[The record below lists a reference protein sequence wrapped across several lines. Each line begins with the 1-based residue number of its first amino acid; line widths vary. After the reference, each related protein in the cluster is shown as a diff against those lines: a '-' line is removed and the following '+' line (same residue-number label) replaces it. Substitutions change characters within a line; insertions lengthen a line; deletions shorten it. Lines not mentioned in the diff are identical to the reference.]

1 MGLTTYMPDR
11 KTAPHIKDAV
21 EYEIALKQ
29 PEVFVLD
36 NGVSVYNVNAGTEEV
51 VQIEWVF
58 KAGNWYEKQKN
69 ISSATNFLIKNGTS
83 KKTAYEIN
91 EFVDFYGA
99 YLNRA
104 CYNETAVVT
113 LHCLTRQ
120 LEYILP
126 VVKELFLDAVFPESE
141 LQIFKQ
147 NMKQKLAVNLKK
159 CDFIAGRQI
168 DEILFGTKHPYGV
181 YSELADYDLIDVVEI
196 KKYYDQYYKNGHCT
210 IFSAGILPANYSQLL
225 NKLFGT
231 IPFNKVALEYPSHL
245 IMPSEQ
251 KKFNIINDE
260 NGVQGAIRIA
270 RPFPTRL
277 HPDFPKVQVL
287 NALFGGFF
295 GSRLMNN
302 IREDKGYTYG
312 IYSFLV
318 NHSHAGAWMIS
329 TEAGR
334 DVCKATV
341 SEVYYEMEQLRN
353 GVIDAQELLLVK
365 NYLIGTLLGDLDGPF
380 QIIGRWKNLIL
391 NGLDDSFFYKSVD
404 TIKNIT
410 AEELKELA
418 KKYLN
423 PDEFYELTV
432 I

>member
-1 MGLTTYMPDR
+1 MPDR

-21 EYEIALKQ
+21 EYAISLKK
-29 PEVFVLD
+29 PEQFKLD
-36 NGVSVYNVNAGTEEV
+36 NGVEVYSIQAGTEEV

-69 ISSATNFLIKNGTS
+69 VSSATNFLIKNGTAQKS
-83 KKTAYEIN
+83 AYEIN

-99 YLNRA
+99 YLNRT
-104 CYNETAVVT
+104 CYNETAVVS

-120 LEYILP
+120 LEKILP
-126 VVKELFLDAVFPESE
+126 VVQEIFLEAVFPESE
-141 LQIFKQ
+141 LIIYKQ
-147 NMKQKLAVNLKK
+147 NMKQRLAVNLQK
-159 CDFIAGRQI
+159 CDFIAGRKI
-168 DEILFGTKHPYGV
+168 DELLFGIKHPYGV
-181 YSELADYDLIDVVEI
+181 YSELTDYDVIEQEHV
-196 KKYYDQYYKNGHCT
+196 KQYYDQFYRNGHCT
-210 IFSAGILPANYSQLL
+210 IFSAGILPSNYQALL
-225 NKLFGT
+225 NTFFGT
-231 IPFNKVALEYPSHL
+231 LPLNQSVLEKQEHL
-245 IMPSEQ
+245 VEPAVQ
-251 KKFNIINDE
+251 KKWNVINDE

-270 RPFPTRL
+270 RPFPTRH

-318 NHSHAGAWMIS
+318 NHVHAGAWMIS

-334 DVCKATV
+334 DVCEATIT
-341 SEVYYEMEQLRN
+341 EVYHEMEQLRN
-353 GVIDAQELLLVK
+353 GDIDQEELLLVK

-391 NGLDDSFFYKSVD
+391 NGLDDSFFYNSVD
-404 TIKNIT
+404 TIKNISS
-410 AEELKELA
+410 EELKELA

-423 PDEFYELTV
+423 PEEFYELTV
-432 I
+432 V

>member
-1 MGLTTYMPDR
+1 MPDR

-21 EYEIALKQ
+21 EYAISLKK
-29 PEVFVLD
+29 PEQFKLD
-36 NGVSVYNVNAGTEEV
+36 NGVEVYSVQAGTEEV

-69 ISSATNFLIKNGTS
+69 VSSATNFLIKNGTAQKS
-83 KKTAYEIN
+83 AYEIN

-99 YLNRA
+99 YLNRT
-104 CYNETAVVT
+104 CYNETAVVS

-120 LEYILP
+120 LEKILP
-126 VVKELFLDAVFPESE
+126 VVQEIFLEAVFPESE
-141 LQIFKQ
+141 LIIYKQ
-147 NMKQKLAVNLKK
+147 NMKQRLAVNLQK
-159 CDFIAGRQI
+159 CDFIAGRKI
-168 DEILFGTKHPYGV
+168 DELLFGIKHPYGV
-181 YSELADYDLIDVVEI
+181 YSELTDYDVIEQEHV
-196 KKYYDQYYKNGHCT
+196 KQYYDQFYRNGHCT
-210 IFSAGILPANYSQLL
+210 IFSAGILPSNYQALL
-225 NKLFGT
+225 NTFFGT
-231 IPFNKVALEYPSHL
+231 LPLNQSDLEKQEHL
-245 IMPSEQ
+245 VEPAVQ
-251 KKFNIINDE
+251 KKWNVINDE

-270 RPFPTRL
+270 RPFPTRH

-318 NHSHAGAWMIS
+318 NHVHAGAWMVS

-334 DVCKATV
+334 DVCEATIT
-341 SEVYYEMEQLRN
+341 EVYREMEQLRN
-353 GVIDAQELLLVK
+353 GDIDQEELLLVK

-391 NGLDDSFFYKSVD
+391 NGLDDSFFYNSVD
-404 TIKNIT
+404 TIKNISS
-410 AEELKELA
+410 EELKELA

-423 PDEFYELTV
+423 PEEFYELTV
-432 I
+432 V

>member
-1 MGLTTYMPDR
+1 MPDR

-21 EYEIALKQ
+21 EYAISLKK
-29 PEVFVLD
+29 PEQFKLD
-36 NGVSVYNVNAGTEEV
+36 NGVEVYSIQAGTEEV

-69 ISSATNFLIKNGTS
+69 VSSATNFLIKNGTAQKS
-83 KKTAYEIN
+83 AYEIN

-99 YLNRA
+99 YLNRT
-104 CYNETAVVT
+104 CYNETAVVS

-120 LEYILP
+120 LEKILP
-126 VVKELFLDAVFPESE
+126 IVQEIFLESVFPESE
-141 LQIFKQ
+141 LIIYKQ
-147 NMKQKLAVNLKK
+147 NMKQRLAVNLQK
-159 CDFIAGRQI
+159 CDFIAGRKI
-168 DEILFGTKHPYGV
+168 DELLFGIKHPYGV
-181 YSELADYDLIDVVEI
+181 YSELIDYDVIEQDHV
-196 KKYYDQYYKNGHCT
+196 KQYYDQFYRNGHCT
-210 IFSAGILPANYSQLL
+210 IFSAGILPSNYQALL
-225 NKLFGT
+225 NTFFGRL
-231 IPFNKVALEYPSHL
+231 PLNQSVLEKQEHL
-245 IMPSEQ
+245 VEPAVQ
-251 KKFNIINDE
+251 KKWNVINDE

-270 RPFPTRL
+270 RPFPTRH

-318 NHSHAGAWMIS
+318 NHVHAGAWMIS

-334 DVCKATV
+334 DVCEATIT
-341 SEVYYEMEQLRN
+341 EVYHEMEQLRN
-353 GVIDAQELLLVK
+353 GDIDQEELLLVK

-391 NGLDDSFFYKSVD
+391 NGLDDSFFYNSVN
-404 TIKNIT
+404 TIKNISS
-410 AEELKELA
+410 EELKELA

-423 PDEFYELTV
+423 PEEFYELTV
-432 I
+432 V

>member
-1 MGLTTYMPDR
+1 MPDR

-21 EYEIALKQ
+21 EYEISLKK
-29 PEVFVLD
+29 PEQFKLD
-36 NGVSVYNVNAGTEEV
+36 NGVEVYSIQAGTEEV

-69 ISSATNFLIKNGTS
+69 VSSATNFLIKNGTAQKS
-83 KKTAYEIN
+83 AYEIN

-99 YLNRA
+99 YLNRT

-120 LEYILP
+120 LEKILP
-126 VVKELFLDAVFPESE
+126 VVQEIFLEAVFPESE
-141 LQIFKQ
+141 LIIYKQ
-147 NMKQKLAVNLKK
+147 NMKQRLAVNLQK
-159 CDFIAGRQI
+159 CDFIAGRKI
-168 DEILFGTKHPYGV
+168 DELLFGIKHPYGV
-181 YSELADYDLIDVVEI
+181 YSELTDYDVIEQDHV
-196 KKYYDQYYKNGHCT
+196 KQYYDQFYRNGYCT
-210 IFSAGILPANYSQLL
+210 IFSAGILPCNYQALL
-225 NKLFGT
+225 NTFFGT
-231 IPFNKVALEYPSHL
+231 LPLNQSVLEKQEHL
-245 IMPSEQ
+245 IDHAVQ
-251 KKFNIINDE
+251 KKWNIINDE

-270 RPFPTRL
+270 RPFPTRK

-318 NHSHAGAWMIS
+318 NHVHAGAWMIS

-334 DVCKATV
+334 DVCEATIH
-341 SEVYYEMEQLRN
+341 EVYHEMEQLRN
-353 GVIDAQELLLVK
+353 GDIDQEELLLVK

-391 NGLDDSFFYKSVD
+391 NGLDDTFFYNSVS
-404 TIKNIT
+404 TIKNISS
-410 AEELKELA
+410 EELKELA

-423 PDEFYELTV
+423 PEEFYELTV
-432 I
+432 V

>member
-1 MGLTTYMPDR
+1 MPDR

-21 EYEIALKQ
+21 EYAISLKK
-29 PEVFVLD
+29 PEQFKLD
-36 NGVSVYNVNAGTEEV
+36 NGVEVYSVQAGTEEV

-69 ISSATNFLIKNGTS
+69 VSSATNFLIKNGTAQKS
-83 KKTAYEIN
+83 AYEIN

-99 YLNRA
+99 YLNRT
-104 CYNETAVVT
+104 CYNETAVVS

-120 LEYILP
+120 LEKILP
-126 VVKELFLDAVFPESE
+126 IVQEIFLEAVFPESE
-141 LQIFKQ
+141 LSIYKQ
-147 NMKQKLAVNLKK
+147 NMKQRLAVNLQK
-159 CDFIAGRQI
+159 CDFIAGSKI
-168 DEILFGTKHPYGV
+168 DELLFGIKHPYGV
-181 YSELADYDLIDVVEI
+181 YSELTDYDVIEQEHV
-196 KKYYDQYYKNGHCT
+196 KQYYDQFYRNGHCT
-210 IFSAGILPANYSQLL
+210 IFSAGILPSNYQALL
-225 NKLFGT
+225 NTFFGT
-231 IPFNKVALEYPSHL
+231 LPLNQSVLEKQVHL
-245 IMPSEQ
+245 VEPAVQ
-251 KKFNIINDE
+251 KKWNVINDE

-270 RPFPTRL
+270 RPFPTRH

-318 NHSHAGAWMIS
+318 NHVHAGAWMIS

-334 DVCKATV
+334 DVCEATIT
-341 SEVYYEMEQLRN
+341 EVYHEMEQLRN
-353 GVIDAQELLLVK
+353 GDIDQEELLLVK

-391 NGLDDSFFYKSVD
+391 NGLDDSFFYNSVN
-404 TIKNIT
+404 TIKNISS
-410 AEELKELA
+410 EELKELA

-423 PDEFYELTV
+423 PEEFYELTV
-432 I
+432 V

>member
-1 MGLTTYMPDR
+1 MPDR

-21 EYEIALKQ
+21 EYAISLKK
-29 PEVFVLD
+29 PEQFKLD
-36 NGVSVYNVNAGTEEV
+36 NGVEVYSIQAGTEEV

-69 ISSATNFLIKNGTS
+69 VSSATNFLIKNGTAQKS
-83 KKTAYEIN
+83 AYEIN

-99 YLNRA
+99 YLNRT
-104 CYNETAVVT
+104 CYNETAVVS

-120 LEYILP
+120 LEKILP
-126 VVKELFLDAVFPESE
+126 IVQEIFLEAVFPESE
-141 LQIFKQ
+141 LIIYKQ
-147 NMKQKLAVNLKK
+147 NMKQRLAVNLQK
-159 CDFIAGRQI
+159 CDFIAGRKI
-168 DEILFGTKHPYGV
+168 DELLFGIKHPYGV
-181 YSELADYDLIDVVEI
+181 YSELTDYDVIEQEHV
-196 KKYYDQYYKNGHCT
+196 KQYYDQFYRNGHCT
-210 IFSAGILPANYSQLL
+210 IFSAGILPSNYQALL
-225 NKLFGT
+225 NTFFGT
-231 IPFNKVALEYPSHL
+231 LPLNQSVLEKQEHL
-245 IMPSEQ
+245 VEPAVQ
-251 KKFNIINDE
+251 KKWNVINDE

-270 RPFPTRL
+270 RPFPTKH

-318 NHSHAGAWMIS
+318 NHVHAGAWMIS

-334 DVCKATV
+334 DVCEATIT
-341 SEVYYEMEQLRN
+341 EVYHEMEQLRN
-353 GVIDAQELLLVK
+353 GDIDQEELLLVK

-391 NGLDDSFFYKSVD
+391 NGLDDSFFYNSVN
-404 TIKNIT
+404 TIKNISS
-410 AEELKELA
+410 EELKELA

-423 PDEFYELTV
+423 PEEFYELTV
-432 I
+432 V

>member
-1 MGLTTYMPDR
+1 MPDR

-21 EYEIALKQ
+21 EYGIALKK
-29 PEVFVLD
+29 PEVFTLD

-83 KKTAYEIN
+83 SKTAYEIN

-99 YLNRA
+99 YLNRT

-120 LEYILP
+120 LEHILP
-126 VVKELFLDAVFPESE
+126 VVQELFLDAVFPESE

-147 NMKQKLAVNLKK
+147 NMKQKLAVNLQK

-168 DEILFGTKHPYGV
+168 DEILFGIKHPYGV
-181 YSELADYDLIDVVEI
+181 YSELADYDLIDTVEI

-210 IFSAGILPANYSQLL
+210 IFSAGILPANYAQLL
-225 NKLFGT
+225 NKFFGS
-231 IPFNKVALEYPSHL
+231 IPFNQVALEEPSHL

-251 KKFNIINDE
+251 KKFNVVNDE

-318 NHSHAGAWMIS
+318 NHVHAGAWMIS

-334 DVCKATV
+334 DVCGATI

-353 GVIDAQELLLVK
+353 GDIDAEELLLVK

-404 TIKNIT
+404 TIKNIS
-410 AEELKELA
+410 ADELKELA

-432 I
+432 V

>member
-1 MGLTTYMPDR
+1 MPDR

-21 EYEIALKQ
+21 EYGIALKK
-29 PEVFVLD
+29 PEAFTLD

-83 KKTAYEIN
+83 NKTAYEIN

-99 YLNRA
+99 YLNRT

-120 LEYILP
+120 LEHILP
-126 VVKELFLDAVFPESE
+126 VVQELFLDAVFPESE

-147 NMKQKLAVNLKK
+147 NMKQKLAVNLQK

-168 DEILFGTKHPYGV
+168 DEILFGIKHPYGV
-181 YSELADYDLIDVVEI
+181 YSELADYDLIDTVEI

-210 IFSAGILPANYSQLL
+210 IFSAGILPSNYAQLL
-225 NKLFGT
+225 NKFFGS
-231 IPFNKVALEYPSHL
+231 IPFNQVAMEEPSHL

-251 KKFNIINDE
+251 KKFNVVNDA

-318 NHSHAGAWMIS
+318 NHVHAGAWMIS

-334 DVCKATV
+334 DVCEATIK
-341 SEVYYEMEQLRN
+341 EVYYEMEQLRN
-353 GVIDAQELLLVK
+353 GDIDAEELLLVK

-404 TIKNIT
+404 TIKNIS

-432 I
+432 V

>member
-1 MGLTTYMPDR
+1 MLDR

-21 EYEIALKQ
+21 EYAISLKK
-29 PEVFVLD
+29 PEQFKLD
-36 NGVSVYNVNAGTEEV
+36 NGVEVYSVQAGTEEV

-69 ISSATNFLIKNGTS
+69 VSSATNFLIKNGTAQKS
-83 KKTAYEIN
+83 AYEIN

-99 YLNRA
+99 YLNRT
-104 CYNETAVVT
+104 CYKETAVVS

-120 LEYILP
+120 LEKILP
-126 VVKELFLDAVFPESE
+126 IVQEIFLEAVFPESE
-141 LQIFKQ
+141 LIIYKQ
-147 NMKQKLAVNLKK
+147 NMKQRLAVNLQK
-159 CDFIAGRQI
+159 CDFIAGRKI
-168 DEILFGTKHPYGV
+168 DELLFGIKHPYGV
-181 YSELADYDLIDVVEI
+181 YSELTDYDVIEQEHV
-196 KKYYDQYYKNGHCT
+196 KQYYDQFYRNGHCT
-210 IFSAGILPANYSQLL
+210 IFSAGILPSNYQALL
-225 NKLFGT
+225 NTFFGT
-231 IPFNKVALEYPSHL
+231 LPLNQSVLEKQEHL
-245 IMPSEQ
+245 VEPAVQ
-251 KKFNIINDE
+251 KKWNVINDE

-270 RPFPTRL
+270 RPFPTRH

-318 NHSHAGAWMIS
+318 NHVHAGAWMVS

-334 DVCKATV
+334 DVCEATIT
-341 SEVYYEMEQLRN
+341 EVYHEMEQLRN
-353 GVIDAQELLLVK
+353 GDIDQEELLLVK

-391 NGLDDSFFYKSVD
+391 NGLDDSFFYNSVN
-404 TIKNIT
+404 TIKNISS
-410 AEELKELA
+410 EELKELA

-423 PDEFYELTV
+423 PEEFYELTV
-432 I
+432 V

>member
-1 MGLTTYMPDR
+1 MPDR

-21 EYEIALKQ
+21 EYAISLKK
-29 PEVFVLD
+29 PEQFKLD
-36 NGVSVYNVNAGTEEV
+36 NGVEVYSVQAGTEEV

-58 KAGNWYEKQKN
+58 KAGNWYEKKKN
-69 ISSATNFLIKNGTS
+69 VSSATNFLIKNGTAQKS
-83 KKTAYEIN
+83 AYEIN

-99 YLNRA
+99 YLNRT
-104 CYNETAVVT
+104 CYNETAVVS

-120 LEYILP
+120 LEKILP
-126 VVKELFLDAVFPESE
+126 VVQEIFLEAVFPESE
-141 LQIFKQ
+141 LSIYKQ
-147 NMKQKLAVNLKK
+147 NMKQRLAVNLQK
-159 CDFIAGRQI
+159 CDFIAGRKI
-168 DEILFGTKHPYGV
+168 DELLFGIKHPYGV
-181 YSELADYDLIDVVEI
+181 YSELTDYDVIEQDHV
-196 KKYYDQYYKNGHCT
+196 KQYYDQFYRNGHCT
-210 IFSAGILPANYSQLL
+210 IFSAGILPSNYQALL
-225 NKLFGT
+225 NTFFGSLPLNQSVLDKQ
-231 IPFNKVALEYPSHL
+231 IHHIEAAQ
-245 IMPSEQ
+245 Q
-251 KKFNIINDE
+251 KKWNVINDE

-270 RPFPTRL
+270 RPFPTRH

-318 NHSHAGAWMIS
+318 NHVHAGAWMIS

-334 DVCKATV
+334 DVCEATIN
-341 SEVYYEMEQLRN
+341 EVYHEMEQLRN
-353 GVIDAQELLLVK
+353 GDIDQEELLLVK

-391 NGLDDSFFYKSVD
+391 NGLDDSFFYNSVD
-404 TIKNIT
+404 TIKNISS
-410 AEELKELA
+410 EELKELA

-423 PDEFYELTV
+423 PEEFYELTV
-432 I
+432 V